1 MPTSEP
7 MPPAP
12 CEGDGTP
19 IANRR
24 DWDPDT
30 AQNPRYRVLL
40 VEDDRIDQIIFR
52 RFVRDAGLSYDYAV
66 VGSVSE
72 AQEMLRWS
80 PPFDIVISDYLLGD
94 GTAFDILDLVK
105 EAPVILVTG
114 AGGEETAVRA
124 WKAGAY
130 DYLVKDAQGDYLQAL
145 AITVENAIEHR
156 RTKKELE
163 LLSGAIMSTNDCI
176 YITDMQGKIIFAN
189 EAFCRTYGYTQ
200 AQILGKDSSIL
211 WTGGHPRTPT
221 GCVLGIQT
229 AGGGSAVGFYH
240 ERQGGGRFP
249 VSLSRS
255 IIKDSNGH
263 DVAVVGIARDLSERL
278 LLMDEFCA
286 EIAGL
291 EAHNQRYRELTITLL
306 QTLDSLLAKN
316 NIGKAL
322 RIIMDFRKI
331 LEIEMEGVRL
341 ERTDLNLGPLTSQI
355 VDTLRPAAGEK
366 NVELTTCVPETE
378 LMVHANGDHAVQAL
392 TCIVRSLIYL
402 LPGKSRISIRT
413 TDAEQGITVEIGS
426 DDALGAIRK
435 IYKAMEGFDSFGGHA
450 DPHGDLVLG
459 LFAAKRLVELHGGT
473 MDLDGGSPEGDIL
486 SITLLKSREVP
497 RDSTLLRSG
506 ADQH

>member
-12 CEGDGTP
+12 CEGDT
-19 IANRR
+19 
-24 DWDPDT
+24 T
-30 AQNPRYRVLL
+30 QNLRYRVLL
-40 VEDDRIDQIIFR
+40 VEDDRIDQIVFR

-130 DYLVKDAQGDYLQAL
+130 DYLVKDAHGNYLQAL

-156 RTKKELE
+156 RSKKELE
-163 LLSGAIMSTNDCI
+163 LLSGAMMSTEDCI
-176 YITDMQGKIIFAN
+176 YITDMQGKILFVN
-189 EAFCRTYGYTQ
+189 SAFCRTYGYTK
-200 AQILGKDSSIL
+200 AQILGKDSSLL
-211 WTGGHPRTPT
+211 WTGGRPDPHT
-221 GCVLGIQT
+221 GCVLGMQT

-255 IIKDSNGH
+255 IIKDSNGK
-263 DVAVVGIARDLSERL
+263 DVAVVGIARNLSERL
-278 LLMDEFCA
+278 LLMDEFCS

-291 EAHNQRYRELTITLL
+291 EAHNGRYKKLTVTLL
-306 QTLDSLLAKN
+306 QTLDSLLAKSHV
-316 NIGKAL
+316 GEAL
-322 RIIMDFRKI
+322 RVIMDFRQI
-331 LEIEMEGVRL
+331 LEIEMESIPR
-341 ERTDLNLGPLTSQI
+341 ERTDLNLALLISQI

-366 NVELTTCVPETE
+366 EVTLEALAPETE
-378 LMVHANGDHAVQAL
+378 LLVHANGNHAVQAL

-426 DDALGAIRK
+426 DDAIGAIRK
-435 IYKAMEGFDSFGGHA
+435 IHNAMDGFDSFGGHA
-450 DPHGDLVLG
+450 DPHGGLVLG
-459 LFAAKRLVELHGGT
+459 LFAAKRLVELHGGS
-473 MDLDGGSPEGDIL
+473 MGVACRGGPGDR
-486 SITLLKSREVP
+486 LLLVLPKSQGVS